1 MIVLAPWSPL
11 SFHVYVRVSL
21 CIASYRPGEGNRQ
34 EGQGSPDR
42 ENRLQVSDIFF
53 YLSLKRRQGQPTPV
67 LLPGKSHGQRSLVGC
82 SPWDH

>member
-21 CIASYRPGEGNRQ
+21 YIASYRPGEGNRQ

-42 ENRLQVSDIFF
+42 ENRLQVSDVF
-53 YLSLKRRQGQPTPV
+53 LSVSQEAGGKKLV
-67 LLPGKSHGQRSLVGC
+67 LQCFSF
-82 SPWDH
+82 

>member
-21 CIASYRPGEGNRQ
+21 CVASYRPGEGNRQ

-42 ENRLQVSDIFF
+42 ENRLQVSDIF
-53 YLSLKRRQGQPTPV
+53 LISLLRE
-67 LLPGKSHGQRSLVGC
+67 GKGNPLQYSCLENPMDGGA
-82 SPWDH
+82 W

>member
-1 MIVLAPWSPL
+1 MIVLALWSPL

-42 ENRLQVSDIFF
+42 ENRLQVSDVFF
-53 YLSLKRRQGQPTPV
+53 FLSQAARGNKLVVHFFPLLDTNLKGGFSENSV
-67 LLPGKSHGQRSLVGC
+67 LP
-82 SPWDH
+82 